1 MTALTGGRLGDAF
14 QVIAVAEGM
23 DPSLPPQTIS
33 RAVLARSSARR
44 EAERRSALTD
54 FVMAE
59 IASGARIEYWDAVSH
74 LYTPSEME
82 EIRRRRAEA
91 EERRRQM
98 EAVKDMT
105 DMSRQLFGK

>member
-1 MTALTGGRLGDAF
+1 M
-14 QVIAVAEGM
+14 IAVAEGM
-23 DPSLPPQTIS
+23 DPSLPPQTLS
-33 RAVLARSSARR
+33 RSILARASARR

-74 LYTPSEME
+74 LYTASEME
-82 EIRRRRAEA
+82 EIRRKRAEA